1 MLMKDICSVQH
12 GISSSTLEASFDTL
26 NVKKFD
32 GKKLFYT
39 FCACKRHCLTR
50 QYEITVLM

>member
-1 MLMKDICSVQH
+1 MLIKDICSVQH

-39 FCACKRHCLTR
+39 YCACRRHRLTR
-50 QYEITVLM
+50 HSEITVFM